1 MYRRARPSF
10 RDKLAENLAGL
21 QPILVP
27 VPQASA
33 IIGKSTRAIYELMA
47 SGQLKAVK
55 SGRNTL
61 VVYESLKEY
70 VANLPAPKLRRQY
83 VPKRE
88 SIGAA

>member
-1 MYRRARPSF
+1 MARPSF
-10 RDKLAENLAGL
+10 RDHLADNLAGME
-21 QPILVP
+21 PILVP

-33 IIGKSTRAIYELMA
+33 IIGKCQRAIYELIA

-70 VANLPAPKLRRQY
+70 VANLPSPKLKQY
-83 VPKRE
+83 VPKAR
-88 SIGAA
+88 